1 MSGNPPAWTDPD
13 ALTVFEDAA
22 AMAEAL
28 VRGDGSF
35 EDSARDLLSALFL
48 RELSKGELA
57 SIQST
62 AARQTE
68 FLLETQQVS
77 DEDH

>member
-1 MSGNPPAWTDPD
+1 MSGNPLAGLGPD
-13 ALTVFEDAA
+13 ALTVFEDVS

-28 VRGDGSF
+28 VRGDGAF
-35 EDSARDLLSALFL
+35 EDSARDLPTALFL
-48 RELSKGELA
+48 RQLSKDERA

-68 FLLETQQVS
+68 FLLQVQKVS
-77 DEDH
+77 DEEH